1 MSVVSEG
8 TWESYRLKNLS
19 NKSCYIAGKIKD
31 CINHV
36 ELFDQAK
43 AEISK
48 LALVPISPLDLIT
61 SEDYIE
67 CMKVDL
73 TVMMRCS
80 HVYVLNNFKT
90 SRGANLEILV
100 AEFLGLN
107 IIYQP
112 ETLDE
117 VYNIPYQ

>member
-1 MSVVSEG
+1 MSVISEG

-19 NKSCYIAGKIKD
+19 NKSCYIAGGITG
-31 CINHV
+31 ITNFV

-43 AEISK
+43 AEVSK
-48 LALVPISPLDLIT
+48 LSLVPISPLDLIT
-61 SEDYIE
+61 SEDYDE

-80 HVYVLNNFKT
+80 NVYALNNWRT
-90 SRGANLEILV
+90 SKGANLELLI
-100 AEFLGLN
+100 AKFLHLN

-112 ETLDE
+112 EK
-117 VYNIPYQ
+117 